1 MAPHKNDNKDNPGE
15 GRSRSNSDAK
25 RPGHSVAKDSEVYK
39 KRRER
44 NNIAVRKS
52 RQLSRQKA
60 KLIDEKVQELRE
72 ENRQLED
79 RVQLLRKELSVLK
92 DLFLSSAAPDTASQD
107 QNSNLLWERT
117 CLLHCFCAYCCDR
130 AASSFVYIICINVF
144 KRRLQFSGTL
154 DIN

>member
-1 MAPHKNDNKDNPGE
+1 MAPHKSDNKDGPGE
-15 GRSRSNSDAK
+15 GCSRSK
-25 RPGHSVAKDSEVYK
+25 GSEVYK

-60 KLIDEKVQELRE
+60 KQIDEKVKELRE

-92 DLFLSSAAPDTASQD
+92 DLFLSSAAPDSAAQD
-107 QNSNLLWERT
+107 QNSN
-117 CLLHCFCAYCCDR
+117 
-130 AASSFVYIICINVF
+130 AA
-144 KRRLQFSGTL
+144 
-154 DIN
+154 